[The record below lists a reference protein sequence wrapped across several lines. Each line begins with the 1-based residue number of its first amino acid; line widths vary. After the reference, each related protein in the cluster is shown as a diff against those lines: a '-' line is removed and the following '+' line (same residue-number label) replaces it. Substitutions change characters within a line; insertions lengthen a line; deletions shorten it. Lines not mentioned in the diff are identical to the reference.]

1 MAAQYQLV
9 LNSGP
14 IPGKIYPLEKAEIF
28 IGRDLGND
36 IVINDPEV
44 SRRHARLY
52 MQGNSFIIEDL
63 GSTNGT
69 SVNNQRLTGP
79 YVLHIGEQITFGERI
94 NLMVEAGAKMPET
107 LPTNESIQPPPAFAA
122 TSKPPVFIPPAP
134 IVNQSPAYQPP
145 APPPQNYAQN
155 QQGYPYQAPAPQQP
169 AYSPIPEPPAYQPQP
184 TYQPPVESMQPAQF
198 SGQVPTPQYTEE
210 SNIRHRIPTWI
221 FVLII
226 GILLIIILILLIDDF
241 RLWCPLFGICS

>member
-52 MQGNSFIIEDL
+52 MQGNSYIIEDL

-69 SVNNQRLTGP
+69 AVNNQRLTGP

-94 NLMVEAGAKMPET
+94 NLVVEAGAKMPDSV
-107 LPTNESIQPPPAFAA
+107 PANEPAQTPPAYAA
-122 TSKPPVFIPPAP
+122 PAKPPVFIPPAP
-134 IVNQSPAYQPP
+134 IGNQPAPYQPP
-145 APPPQNYAQN
+145 AQPPQNYAQN
-155 QQGYPYQAPAPQQP
+155 QQGYPFQAPAPQQP
-169 AYSPIPEPPAYQPQP
+169 AYSPTPEPPAYQPQP
-184 TYQPPVESMQPAQF
+184 TYQAPVEPMQSSQF

-210 SNIRHRIPTWI
+210 SNIRYRIPIWI
-221 FVLII
+221 FVLI
-226 GILLIIILILLIDDF
+226 GVLLITILILLIDDF
-241 RLWCPLFGICS
+241 RLWCPLFGICT